1 MRRFFFLAIFGLCLS
16 QTALADI
23 SCTPTQAIPQ
33 QNRTR
38 MKHRI
43 PPSVNP
49 HVYQVTVAQMA
60 GAPPASGVS
69 VAGFR
74 TSQQPIDPQENGVNA
89 DRLIVEIPQGAPY
102 VAARNQLIQTLQRSG
117 VSRRAGGPQI
127 DYGSEVGAAP
137 FGFKGA
143 DFAFL
148 CLSDLGRRSELI
160 PAHPWHKSSNC
171 SMASFS
177 DAVPIFAPRDSG
189 AYSAISLLI
198 SSRST
203 R

>member
-1 MRRFFFLAIFGLCLS
+1 MEPATRTAGFLINKFLYLLADVGVPYALSYGGYLMRRFFFLAIFGLCLS

-74 TSQQPIDPQENGVNA
+74 
-89 DRLIVEIPQGAPY
+89 
-102 VAARNQLIQTLQRSG
+102 
-117 VSRRAGGPQI
+117 
-127 DYGSEVGAAP
+127 
-137 FGFKGA
+137 
-143 DFAFL
+143 
-148 CLSDLGRRSELI
+148 
-160 PAHPWHKSSNC
+160 
-171 SMASFS
+171 M
-177 DAVPIFAPRDSG
+177 
-189 AYSAISLLI
+189 
-198 SSRST
+198 
-203 R
+203 